1 MLTRLFAFLLLV
13 GILYILGV
21 FFIPN
26 FADTYGNREF
36 NTKIRSLKW
45 EFENFSSGGIE
56 AKSLIQS
63 AQDIAKPYIDETK
76 NRANQIK
83 TTLDTKTTEVK
94 QAAESVQGA
103 YKAVEW
109 AKNDIQKLSTFGSG
123 SK

>member
-1 MLTRLFAFLLLV
+1 M
-13 GILYILGV
+13 
-21 FFIPN
+21 
-26 FADTYGNREF
+26 
-36 NTKIRSLKW
+36 
-45 EFENFSSGGIE
+45 
-56 AKSLIQS
+56 QS